1 MILQDRVITTTS
13 LIQARPVGEEMSA
26 TPPGNTERAEAST
39 PVTTAQ
45 APPASHG
52 LEDTAIDTFTSII
65 HRQLSPT
72 DAHSKPQNDL
82 RRDSGL
88 APSSSTTRGSHTTFE
103 TDLDSSPSLR
113 HSPSLPSSTCED
125 ARHPTTQKKP
135 KRWAIKARRQKA
147 EDDKLPPVPQLPFLT
162 LNTQIPTS
170 SIEDLTS
177 PGRMQFSQRGSMLIS
192 GRKANQADGKEFGGP
207 HIIGQ
212 GRKPSTTKISP
223 SVIIPS
229 RALSA
234 DEEILSLQVRAM
246 YDSESDEQLH
256 REFGSTDG
264 GLATA
269 LDQHQGHSSSKLP
282 TIVGSPVEPESS
294 TRSTVIKC
302 LPNKTPLDDVELA
315 GKIEN
320 WEDVHGGDVDRY
332 GFIVQQRL
340 PSRGS
345 TLHSQRA
352 ISPKP
357 ARLQRTSTA
366 LQVASEVPRRQRSKI
381 GRATSS
387 KTPARSAKAPVTSRP
402 NSRFDRPASSQ
413 SSYQGSLSATQS
425 KIRSA
430 TNRLPHNKGRRFVDE
445 AGDMLTLPP
454 GLADIAENNERV
466 KVAEAAKRQEWQR
479 EEKWRRMAKIVES
492 SRDGGGMV
500 FEFDTTS
507 SKLIERTW
515 KGIPDRWRAT
525 AWHAFLT
532 ASAKKRRVAHSDDEL
547 ISIFQQLVKRGSPD
561 DFQID
566 LDVPRTI
573 SSHIMFRKRY
583 RGGQRLLF
591 RVLHCMS
598 IYFPNTGYV
607 QGMAALA
614 ATLLCYFDEE
624 MTFVMLVRLWQLRG
638 LERLYEAGFEG
649 LMNAL
654 EEFEHSWLAGGEVST
669 RLVRSGIL
677 YYLSANVLIFSRL
690 SLELLL
696 RLTALVGTSRY
707 STTQFLFLHSCV
719 FGMSSCFLGILML
732 EPHHQ
737 PLPTSLT
744 PCSVEASMFFTPR
757 PQPSSMEQGRYFWT
771 LISRTP

>member
-1 MILQDRVITTTS
+1 MAITS
-13 LIQARPVGEEMSA
+13 LLQARPVGEEMNA
-26 TPPGNTERAEAST
+26 TPHGNTERAEASV

-45 APPASHG
+45 TPHASHG
-52 LEDTAIDTFTSII
+52 LEDTAIDTSTFIT
-65 HRQLSPT
+65 HRQLSPS
-72 DAHSKPQNDL
+72 DAHSKLQNDL

-103 TDLDSSPSLR
+103 TDLDSSPSSR

-125 ARHPTTQKKP
+125 ARHPITQKKP
-135 KRWAIKARRQKA
+135 KRWAIKPRRQKA

-170 SIEDLTS
+170 SMEDLIS
-177 PGRMQFSQRGSMLIS
+177 PGRIQFSQRGSMLIS
-192 GRKANQADGKEFGGP
+192 GRKANQADGKEFGAS
-207 HIIGQ
+207 HTIGQ
-212 GRKPSTTKISP
+212 RRESSTTKISP

-234 DEEILSLQVRAM
+234 DEEILSLQVRSM
-246 YDSESDEQLH
+246 YDTELDEQLH
-256 REFGSTDG
+256 RELGSTADG
-264 GLATA
+264 GLAIA
-269 LDQHQGHSSSKLP
+269 VDQHQGHPSSKLP

-294 TRSTVIKC
+294 PRPTVTKG
-302 LPNKTPLDDVELA
+302 LPDKTPLDDSELA
-315 GKIEN
+315 GGIEN

-332 GFIVQQRL
+332 GFIVQRRL

-345 TLHSQRA
+345 TLYSQRA
-352 ISPKP
+352 ISPEP

-387 KTPARSAKAPVTSRP
+387 KSPARSATAPVASRP
-402 NSRFDRPASSQ
+402 NSRIDRPASSQ

-466 KVAEAAKRQEWQR
+466 KVAEAVKRQEWQR
-479 EEKWRRMAKIVES
+479 EEKWRRMAKVVES

-532 ASAKKRRVAHSDDEL
+532 TSAKKRQVAHSDDEL

-573 SSHIMFRKRY
+573 NSHIMFRKRY

-638 LERLYEAGFEG
+638 LERLYQAGFEG

-669 RLVRSGIL
+669 RLVRTLYPIL
-677 YYLSANVLIFSRL
+677 ANL
-690 SLELLL
+690 
-696 RLTALVGTSRY
+696 Y
-707 STTQFLFLHSCV
+707 
-719 FGMSSCFLGILML
+719 
-732 EPHHQ
+732 
-737 PLPTSLT
+737 
-744 PCSVEASMFFTPR
+744 
-757 PQPSSMEQGRYFWT
+757 
-771 LISRTP
+771 

>member
-1 MILQDRVITTTS
+1 MATTS
-13 LIQARPVGEEMSA
+13 LLQVRPVGEEVSA
-26 TPPGNTERAEAST
+26 TPHGNTERAEASV
-39 PVTTAQ
+39 PVTTTQTPHAL
-45 APPASHG
+45 HG
-52 LEDTAIDTFTSII
+52 FEDTAIDTSTFIT
-65 HRQLSPT
+65 HRQLSPS
-72 DAHSKPQNDL
+72 DARSKLQNDL

-135 KRWAIKARRQKA
+135 KRWTIKPRRQKA

-170 SIEDLTS
+170 SMEDLTS

-192 GRKANQADGKEFGGP
+192 GRKANPADRKEFGGP
-207 HIIGQ
+207 HTIGQ
-212 GRKPSTTKISP
+212 RRKPSTKKIST

-234 DEEILSLQVRAM
+234 DEEILSLQVRSM
-246 YDSESDEQLH
+246 YDSELDQQLH
-256 REFGSTDG
+256 RELGSTDG
-264 GLATA
+264 GLANA
-269 LDQHQGHSSSKLP
+269 LEQHQGHPSSKLP

-294 TRSTVIKC
+294 PGPPATKC
-302 LPNKTPLDDVELA
+302 LPDKTPLDNVELA
-315 GKIEN
+315 GGIEN

-345 TLHSQRA
+345 TLYSQRA

-357 ARLQRTSTA
+357 ARLQQTSTA
-366 LQVASEVPRRQRSKI
+366 LQVASGVPRRQRSKI
-381 GRATSS
+381 GRATLS
-387 KTPARSAKAPVTSRP
+387 KSPAHSTTTPVTSRP
-402 NSRFDRPASSQ
+402 NSRVGRPVSSH

-454 GLADIAENNERV
+454 GLSDIAENNERV

-479 EEKWRRMAKIVES
+479 EEKWRRMAKVVGS
-492 SRDGGGMV
+492 SRDGGGMI
-500 FEFDTTS
+500 FEFDMTS

-532 ASAKKRRVAHSDDEL
+532 ASAKKRQVAHSDDEL

-573 SSHIMFRKRY
+573 NSHIMFRKRY

-638 LERLYEAGFEG
+638 LERLYQAGFEG

-669 RLVRSGIL
+669 RLVRSSTL
-677 YYLSANVLIFSRL
+677 YPLEANV
-690 SLELLL
+690 
-696 RLTALVGTSRY
+696 Y
-707 STTQFLFLHSCV
+707 
-719 FGMSSCFLGILML
+719 
-732 EPHHQ
+732 
-737 PLPTSLT
+737 
-744 PCSVEASMFFTPR
+744 
-757 PQPSSMEQGRYFWT
+757 
-771 LISRTP
+771 